1 MKEFPCGSIQRAFGS
16 APTPVQSVLKNSM
29 SLISLKY
36 VLLFALAYSQ
46 IFGGISCCC
55 LGRTLFSIPA
65 VVDASS
71 VGDETSKNKAA
82 ETASPTGKC
91 PKCSARKSTERLT
104 SKDASTN
111 RETPC
116 STISDDGQCRCQKLV
131 INSSTPNEP
140 STVDN
145 ANHTWWLPVLGSAPK
160 HEVAMPE
167 LRKFEVPI
175 RFGGR
180 SWQSIACVWKN

>member
-1 MKEFPCGSIQRAFGS
+1 
-16 APTPVQSVLKNSM
+16 M
-29 SLISLKY
+29 SPIPLQY
-36 VLLFALAYSQ
+36 VLLFALAYCQ

-55 LGRTLFSIPA
+55 LGRTLFSNPA
-65 VVDASS
+65 VVEASS
-71 VGDETSKNKAA
+71 DGDAASKNTTA
-82 ETASPTGKC
+82 ETAKPTGKC
-91 PKCSARKSTERLT
+91 PKCSARKSTDRLT
-104 SKDASTN
+104 SKDAATN
-111 RETPC
+111 RATSC

-140 STVDN
+140 STVDG
-145 ANHTWWLPVLGSAPK
+145 ANHAWWLPVLGSAPK

-180 SWQSIACVWKN
+180 SWQSIACIWKN